1 MNAMSFDLDGLA
13 KRLAARHGLSWQ
25 EMNEFPGYARNIWRD
40 TARTELLSLVP
51 DAVIEPLPPRCDG
64 RDGGWQGH
72 LP

>member
-1 MNAMSFDLDGLA
+1 
-13 KRLAARHGLSWQ
+13 
-25 EMNEFPGYARNIWRD
+25 MNEFPGYARNIWRD

-64 RDGGWQGH
+64 RDGGWRVH